1 MREGTRPDGVCAGE
15 HSVVGVRAP
24 MLRSD
29 DVCVAFAER
38 EAAEPDSR
46 LAPGQAAALVALDKP
61 YLKTSGKLKISQL
74 RKYLSK
80 KLKEDADDLEL
91 LCAGEGLAAEHS
103 LHFIKRTLWPQPGV
117 ELVIHYRKN
126 PNLKY

>member
-1 MREGTRPDGVCAGE
+1 MRTAAPSSPVTPPPNPATLLLSRGGGGARAGAGE
-15 HSVVGVRAP
+15 
-24 MLRSD
+24 L
-29 DVCVAFAER
+29 
-38 EAAEPDSR
+38 
-46 LAPGQAAALVALDKP
+46 AALSALDKP
-61 YLKTSGKLKISQL
+61 FLKTSGKLKISQL

-80 KLKEDADDLEL
+80 KLRVDDASELEL